1 MVWLGQAFFQLSDE
15 VECVLHFLFV
25 ERRRAGVG
33 GGIEDALGAG
43 QDVVDEF
50 DLFQPFDVFRGNQ
63 FAEAISIRLQ
73 SSFGGR
79 IQGGVAI
86 EIGIVRGDGIVCI
99 NGTVIGACTALLET
113 LITPGREIVTIIEG
127 SQATASTTE
136 ALSAWLADEH
146 GDVQVE
152 IHRGGQPLYPYLF
165 GVE

>member
-1 MVWLGQAFFQLSDE
+1 MW
-15 VECVLHFLFV
+15 
-25 ERRRAGVG
+25 RAGQITTG
-33 GGIEDALGAG
+33 DW
-43 QDVVDEF
+43 
-50 DLFQPFDVFRGNQ
+50 
-63 FAEAISIRLQ
+63 
-73 SSFGGR
+73 
-79 IQGGVAI
+79 
-86 EIGIVRGDGIVCI
+86 IGIVRGDGIVCI